1 MTQGER
7 VRAVRNHFELTL
19 EKFGN
24 NIGMKKNSVSQLENG
39 KNSLTEQTLKS
50 ICREF
55 NVNETWLRTGN
66 GEMFNEMD
74 SMDVAFNHFG
84 HIMGNA
90 SNQKKA
96 VLAALVEMM
105 YYVPDDKWDFIYK
118 QFENCLDEARKE
130 PEEG

>member
-1 MTQGER
+1 MNER
-7 VRAVRNHFELTL
+7 LKQLRDHLELTQ
-19 EKFGN
+19 EEFGKR
-24 NIGMKKNSVSQLENG
+24 IGSARNTIANYETGNRVPSNAIL
-39 KNSLTEQTLKS
+39 LS

-74 SMDVAFNHFG
+74 SMDIVFNRFG

-90 SNQKKA
+90 STQKKA

-105 YYVPDDKWDFIYK
+105 YYFPDDKWDYVYK
-118 QFENCLDEARKE
+118 QFENCLNEAHNK
-130 PEEG
+130 PGEG